1 LLLLFSL
8 GIRFTFSELLKALLL
23 VAFRDQQVNEKNNYA
38 NPVEAKVEQKWKLQ
52 LIESTARPS
61 QSKVCSGEL
70 DQRKGDFFANDSSRK
85 EMKIHNIVTSGA
97 HEVLRREI
105 EGKLTIDHN

>member
-1 LLLLFSL
+1 MQ
-8 GIRFTFSELLKALLL
+8 I
-23 VAFRDQQVNEKNNYA
+23 
-38 NPVEAKVEQKWKLQ
+38 PVEAKVEQKWKLQ